1 MADGFNAA
9 PTVIKVVRIG
19 NPVLRKEAQP
29 LSPEEIKDPKT
40 AEFIE
45 SMVATMREYGGAG
58 LAAPQ
63 VNVSKQIMIIE
74 ESAGKNRVDGVE
86 HALTVLINPQITS
99 FSDEAAEGWE
109 GCLSVPD
116 LWGRVRR
123 SVAVTVKAISPEGNE
138 TEIKADGYFAVKL
151 QHEIDHLYGKLFI
164 DRMEDLSTLCFTEE
178 QHKYWNE

>member
-1 MADGFNAA
+1 MADGFKSA
-9 PTVIKVVRIG
+9 PAVIKVVRIG

-29 LSPEEIKDPKT
+29 LSPEEINDPKM

-45 SMVATMREYGGAG
+45 SMVATMREYSGAG

-63 VNVSKQIMIIE
+63 VNVSKQIMVIE
-74 ESAGKNRVDGVE
+74 GSGKKPRFGSGE
-86 HALTVLINPQITS
+86 HPLTVLINPQITS
-99 FSDEAAEGWE
+99 FSDETAEGWE

-116 LWGRVRR
+116 LWGKVRR
-123 SVAVTVKAISPEGNE
+123 SVAVTVKAVTPEGNE
-138 TEIKADGYFAVKL
+138 TEINAEGYFAVKL

-164 DRMEDLSTLCFTEE
+164 DRMEDFSTLCFSEE